1 MLFAQSLHRIAIA
14 VAASLVACSLTGT
27 ASAAPAAPVKIMPLG
42 DSITHGNAG
51 YASYRYSLFFQMQAA
66 GVNADFV
73 GGQNST
79 ENDAGVI
86 ARTDPISGQLV
97 YPNYS
102 TTFDRDNQ
110 GMSSKTSAFI
120 RDNVISYATAQHP
133 DVVLLMIG
141 TNDKPGLTGGT
152 PVDTIASNIGGII
165 TNLRTVNPSIKV
177 FLAYLIPGARCEPTA
192 LLSLNDK
199 IDALA
204 SMSTQQSPVYIVDQ
218 YTQFDLNA
226 YTQTDRVH
234 TNVAGE
240 NFMADTW
247 YASVA
252 PVLVP
257 EPTSLAAIA
266 GVSMLLLRRSRSS
279 AHA

>member
-1 MLFAQSLHRIAIA
+1 MLFGQSLRRSVVAFAAAFVAITLPG
-14 VAASLVACSLTGT
+14 V
-27 ASAAPAAPVKIMPLG
+27 ASAAPLKIMPLG

-51 YASYRYSLFFQMQAA
+51 YASYRYSLFFQLKAA
-66 GVNADFV
+66 GLDVNFV

-97 YPNYS
+97 YPYYS

-120 RDNVISYATAQHP
+120 RDNVVSYATAQQP

-165 TNLRTVNPSIKV
+165 TNLRTVNPAVKV
-177 FLAYLIPGARCEPTA
+177 FLADLIPGARCEPAA
-192 LLSLNDK
+192 LASLNDK

-204 SMSTQQSPVYIVDQ
+204 SMSTAQSPVYIVDQ
-218 YTQFDLNA
+218 YSAFDLNA

-234 TNVAGE
+234 TNLEGE

-247 YASVA
+247 YAAVA

-257 EPTSLAAIA
+257 EPTSLGAAAA
-266 GVSMLLLRRSRSS
+266 GITAVLLRRAR
-279 AHA
+279 AKRA